1 MGVESD
7 QLVYDY
13 LSRVG
18 DLAQTALA
26 ADQRAR
32 LVARLRTDIDRERG
46 SGASAATV
54 QRILGK
60 LGSPDEVVKAAA
72 GARAVA
78 RPEPEPGPGQRP
90 QPASKPVP
98 KPGSGPG
105 PVGPEPRSVPR
116 AEMPAPRTGEP
127 DWWRVGDPAVGQG
140 WQSGESLD
148 LPPGMTGGLTIPRPD
163 PAAEGEP
170 GEADGRAGPE
180 GAVPEP
186 EPEPESQPAA
196 RRWPRLRLRP
206 RARKPGSL
214 SVPTAQKAG
223 PRRGGLL
230 ELLGVASLVAG
241 AILGAWLALAL
252 GWLIAYTSRRLSRRE
267 AKFAALGLPGL
278 VVGGTLVWL
287 WGRTNGRWGGRIPEG
302 QLGTA
307 ILDSVPAVVRI
318 AAVASALFL
327 LWRSRR
333 PSG

>member
-72 GARAVA
+72 GARAA
-78 RPEPEPGPGQRP
+78 APPEPGPGQRP
-90 QPASKPVP
+90 QPVP
-98 KPGSGPG
+98 KPGPGPG
-105 PVGPEPRSVPR
+105 PVDPEPRSVPR
-116 AEMPAPRTGEP
+116 TEMPGPRTGEP

-140 WQSGESLD
+140 WQSGESIG

-170 GEADGRAGPE
+170 GEADGRAAPD
-180 GAVPEP
+180 GAASEP
-186 EPEPESQPAA
+186 EPRAQSAA
-196 RRWPRLRLRP
+196 RRWLRLRSRL
-206 RARKPGSL
+206 RARKPGSV

-241 AILGAWLALAL
+241 AILGTWLALAL

-278 VVGGTLVWL
+278 VVGGTAVWL
-287 WGRTNGRWGGRIPEG
+287 WGRMNGRWGGRIADG

-307 ILDSVPAVVRI
+307 IVDSVPAVVRI